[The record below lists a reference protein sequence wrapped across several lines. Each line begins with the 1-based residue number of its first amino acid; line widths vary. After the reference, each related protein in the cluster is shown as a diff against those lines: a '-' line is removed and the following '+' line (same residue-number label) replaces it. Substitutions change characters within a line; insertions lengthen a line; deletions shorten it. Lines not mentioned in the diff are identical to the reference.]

1 MRRTP
6 TEELR
11 PDELAGKVA
20 LVTGAGVRVGRAIAE
35 ELARAGARV
44 AIHYARSAHGARAAA
59 AAIEAEAS
67 SARSSAT
74 SLARASSAVKARG
87 RFKGNAAVTPGPPPG
102 SRTRLFAADLRA
114 DQACESLIAEV
125 AAWGRRLD
133 ILVCSAAAFERRPF
147 EDIDRAAFRDMVALN
162 LEAPLRL
169 AQAAAPFLRAR
180 RGLIVNILDVAAF
193 HAWSGYAHYA
203 ASKAGL
209 AMLTRVL
216 ALELAPRV
224 RVCAVAPG
232 TVEFPVDYPRSA
244 RREVVARIPLGRV
257 GRAADV
263 ARAVRY
269 LASADYVT
277 GSVLAVDGGRLAGTR
292 GIL

>member
-6 TEELR
+6 IEPLR
-11 PDELAGKVA
+11 PGELAGKVA

-44 AIHYARSAHGARAAA
+44 AIHYARSARGAQATA
-59 AAIEAEAS
+59 AAIEAEA
-67 SARSSAT
+67 
-74 SLARASSAVKARG
+74 RASSSPTPVPSRQRARA
-87 RFKGNAAVTPGPPPG
+87 KESAATSAGPRG
-102 SRTRLFAADLRA
+102 GRTRLFAADLRA
-114 DQACESLIAEV
+114 DRSCEDLITEV
-125 AAWGRRLD
+125 VAWGRRLD
-133 ILVCSAAAFERRPF
+133 ILVCSAAAFERRRF
-147 EDIDRAAFRDMVALN
+147 EEIDRAAFRDMVALN

-169 AQAAAPFLRAR
+169 AQAAAPALRAR
-180 RGLIVNILDVAAF
+180 RGVIVNILDVAAF
-193 HAWSGYAHYA
+193 HAWAGYAHYA

-232 TVEFPVDYPRSA
+232 TVEFPADYPQAA

-257 GRAADV
+257 GHAADV

-269 LASADYVT
+269 LASAEYVT

>member
-6 TEELR
+6 TEEMR
-11 PDELAGKVA
+11 PGELAGKVA

-44 AIHYARSAHGARAAA
+44 AIHYARSARGARATA
-59 AAIEAEAS
+59 AAIEAE
-67 SARSSAT
+67 
-74 SLARASSAVKARG
+74 V
-87 RFKGNAAVTPGPPPG
+87 PG
-102 SRTRLFAADLRA
+102 SRPRLFAADLRA
-114 DQACESLIAEV
+114 DRSCETLIAEV
-125 AAWGRRLD
+125 GAWGRRLD
-133 ILVCSAAAFERRPF
+133 ILVCSAAGFERRPF
-147 EDIDRAAFRDMVALN
+147 EEIDRAAFRDMVALN

-180 RGLIVNILDVAAF
+180 RGVIVNILDVAAF
-193 HAWSGYAHYA
+193 HAWAGYAHYA

-232 TVEFPVDYPRSA
+232 TVEFPANYPRSA